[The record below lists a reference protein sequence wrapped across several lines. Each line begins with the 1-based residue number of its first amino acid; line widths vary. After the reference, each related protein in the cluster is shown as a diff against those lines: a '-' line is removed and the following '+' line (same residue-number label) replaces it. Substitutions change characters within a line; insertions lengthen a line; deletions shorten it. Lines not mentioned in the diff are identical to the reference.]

1 MSVRPREC
9 TTRHFPVCL
18 RPADGV
24 TVTSGEVHDTEEE
37 RERVTR
43 GPREGRAFS
52 VASTAASP
60 GLDGPRCWL
69 RISLHSFPFSDFLSP
84 LWPSREFFSWEIY
97 LKIIFFFIC
106 NQKP

>member
-1 MSVRPREC
+1 MSVRHREC

-37 RERVTR
+37 RACHARE
-43 GPREGRAFS
+43 REGRAFS

-60 GLDGPRCWL
+60 GLDGPRVEG
-69 RISLHSFPFSDFLSP
+69 HSAAGFGSALILSRFLT
-84 LWPSREFFSWEIY
+84 F
-97 LKIIFFFIC
+97 
-106 NQKP
+106 

>member
-52 VASTAASP
+52 VASTVASP
-60 GLDGPRCWL
+60 GLDGPRVEGQSAAGFGSAL
-69 RISLHSFPFSDFLSP
+69 ILSRFLT
-84 LWPSREFFSWEIY
+84 F
-97 LKIIFFFIC
+97 
-106 NQKP
+106 